1 MYAMQEGLRI
11 ILEEGVENVWARHA
25 QVGAMIRAG
34 VEAAG
39 LRLFAAEPYR
49 SNAVT
54 PIHNPAATPE
64 ELSKLLSLLRTKHGL
79 VLAGGQGDLKGRIF
93 RIGHLGAIEVGDVY
107 TILASLELALSELGL
122 LSRVGLMVPAAQA
135 VARETSASAEP
146 AGVR

>member
-1 MYAMQEGLRI
+1 MQEGLRM

-25 QVGAMIRAG
+25 LIGAMIRAG

-39 LRLFAAEPYR
+39 LRLFAAKPYR

-54 PIHNPAATPE
+54 PVHNPAATPE
-64 ELSKLLSLLRTKHGL
+64 ELSKLLALLRTKHGL
-79 VLAGGQGDLKGRIF
+79 VLAGGQDDLKGKIF
-93 RIGHLGAIEVGDVY
+93 RIGHLGAIDTGDVY
-107 TILASLELALSELGL
+107 QILASLELALSELGL

-135 VARETSASAEP
+135 VAREAAVAAEP